1 MTETRRFVM
10 LGKTAANLFD
20 NVYDRSVVIV
30 ARDTDNDVRCLDLFD
45 ALGQVGPKGGII
57 FHGMDPFFD

>member
-1 MTETRRFVM
+1 M
-10 LGKTAANLFD
+10 LGKAAADLLD
-20 NVYDRSVVIV
+20 NVYDRRVVIV